1 MVKIVRFNILCWVTT
16 SWTYSIVKSLL
27 YVYTCSL
34 QGEGGGLGVDLELVH
49 GAGLV
54 GLHHHAL
61 LLGQCSAL
69 CRQSRLAVRSSIKK
83 IIFENASGYWTKAL
97 RKMVSE

>member
-1 MVKIVRFNILCWVTT
+1 MGFHTNYGNPKIKSTINP
-16 SWTYSIVKSLL
+16 SI

-69 CRQSRLAVRSSIKK
+69 CRQSRLAEKSCI
-83 IIFENASGYWTKAL
+83 
-97 RKMVSE
+97 